1 MWAKGF
7 QCIFAVYFDHST
19 KKYKVKNMKLANQFN
34 KSEPEEVRNFETEIL
49 YLKGKKREE
58 AMNAYRKLLLSS
70 ADQLIY
76 FTRT

>member
-1 MWAKGF
+1 
-7 QCIFAVYFDHST
+7 
-19 KKYKVKNMKLANQFN
+19 VKNVKLANKQFN
-34 KSEPEEVRNFETEIL
+34 KLVPEEVRNFETEIL

-58 AMNAYRKLLLSS
+58 AMNAYRRLLLSS